1 MIMLSL
7 LASTLEKYTPQ
18 ELEARKIRK
27 QKLIEDRRKRIED
40 SLKLKQKNLKK
51 EVEIKNDNIIE
62 ISEKLFNLINLE
74 KNN

>member
-27 QKLIEDRRKRIED
+27 QNLIKKRRERIEN
-40 SLKLKQKNLKK
+40 KLK
-51 EVEIKNDNIIE
+51 
-62 ISEKLFNLINLE
+62 E
-74 KNN
+74 KNKTLNEKEENEVSENDFEI

>member
-27 QKLIEDRRKRIED
+27 QNLIKKRRERIEN
-40 SLKLKQKNLKK
+40 KLKEKNKILDKK
-51 EVEIKNDNIIE
+51 EENETLENDFE
-62 ISEKLFNLINLE
+62 M
-74 KNN
+74 